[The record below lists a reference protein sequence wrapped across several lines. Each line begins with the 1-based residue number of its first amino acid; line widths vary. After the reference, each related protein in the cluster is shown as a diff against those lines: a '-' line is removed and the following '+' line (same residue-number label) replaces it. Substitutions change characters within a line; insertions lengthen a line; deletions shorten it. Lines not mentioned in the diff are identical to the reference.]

1 MYNLANKIISRLTFP
16 RQYSSAQLIME
27 TRNIRKHINRLL
39 LDPNN
44 YRFIDHP
51 SYVEVSPAKVADTTI
66 QLRTAGFL
74 RGKNNENI
82 EDLINSFK
90 TNGILRQDPIQV
102 KKVNDDFYVVIE
114 GNRRVAT
121 LKYLYER
128 AKNHE
133 DVGVL
138 TENDFKS
145 IDLIEIEEEDKQQE
159 LIAMG
164 LNHIGGK
171 KKWSPLNQSKLI
183 QDLLTTCGMSKEE
196 VYNSLG
202 ITKQLLNK
210 SLRTLSL
217 IEAYQKSDFGDQFE
231 TTKYSIFEEI
241 VKSTAIKEWLGW
253 DDNRMECR
261 NTINQERIFSW
272 ISKAEVDDDSDESHN
287 VELPIITKSIEI
299 RELAKFISDP
309 KAIATMEEAR
319 SVTKGLIDSEALGG
333 SRIHN
338 AIKNI
343 RSEVDAAL
351 KFSEFITPEDQRNF
365 EKLQN
370 KLKMLL
376 SDPASGMR
384 LSSSSEIK
392 PLTTDKASHFS
403 YADIVNYRR
412 IKNIKLN
419 NLKRLNLF
427 VGPNN
432 SGKTSILECFYLM
445 TRLND
450 IAAFLEAEQLRSKS
464 EELDPEVIVKNIP
477 SRIHTSGIFNELPTK
492 LIISKENTEENIDRT
507 AYLTTLHA
515 YATYGEKEWKAHT
528 NIYQNSDPQ
537 IFYTSAAHL
546 CKACFTSP
554 YLHNQKTVHRAHH
567 YVVQHKLIKRIID
580 FLKAEVD
587 PTIENIE
594 QTTPSGNSRFIVT
607 SSIHKSGIDITKYGE
622 GLQRIF
628 EIALLLAYCNN
639 GVLCIDEIDSGI
651 HNKLLKKFTA
661 FVLELAQAF
670 NVQVFIST
678 HSKECVDAFAA
689 LDSDELMA
697 YKMKFKEDHSL
708 DFRFIGGKRLNDLV
722 EEMDI
727 DIR

>member
-1 MYNLANKIISRLTFP
+1 MNKIVSQLTFP
-16 RQYSSAQLIME
+16 IQSNNDQFIME
-27 TRNIRKHINRLL
+27 TKNIKKHINRLL

-51 SYVEVSPAKVADTTI
+51 SYVEVNPTKAADTTI

-102 KKVNDDFYVVIE
+102 KKVNDDFYIVIE

-121 LKYLYER
+121 LKYLYDIL
-128 AKNHE
+128 KNHG

-138 TENDFKS
+138 TENDFRS
-145 IDLIEIEEEDKQQE
+145 IDLIEIEGEDKQQE

-183 QDLLTTCGMSKEE
+183 QDLLSTYGMSKSE
-196 VYNSLG
+196 VCNSLG
-202 ITKQLLNK
+202 ISKILLNK

-241 VKSTAIKEWLGW
+241 VKSPALRQWLAW
-253 DDNRMECR
+253 DEDVMKCR
-261 NTINQERIFSW
+261 NTVNQERIFSW
-272 ISKAEVDDDSDESHN
+272 ISKAEVDDDSDDSHD

-351 KFSEFITPEDQRNF
+351 KFSEFITPEDQRSF

-384 LSSSSEIK
+384 LSASSEIK
-392 PLTTDKASHFS
+392 SLTAENIFHFS
-403 YADIVNYRR
+403 CADIVNYRR
-412 IKNIKLN
+412 IKNIKLD
-419 NLKRLNLF
+419 NLRRLNLF

-450 IAAFLEAEQLRSKS
+450 IAAFLEAEQIRSKS
-464 EELDPEVIVKNIP
+464 EEFDPEVIVRNIP
-477 SRIHTSGIFNELPTK
+477 SCINTSGVFNKLPIK
-492 LIISKENTEENIDRT
+492 LTINKENTEENIDRT
-507 AYLTTLHA
+507 AYLTTIHTDA
-515 YATYGEKEWKAHT
+515 IYGDKEWKAYT
-528 NIYQNSDPQ
+528 NIYENSDPQ

-554 YLHNQKTVHRAHH
+554 YLHNRKIVHKAHH
-567 YVVQHKLIKRIID
+567 FVVQHKLIKRIID

-594 QTTPSGNSRFIVT
+594 QTTPGSDSRFIVT
-607 SSIHKSGIDITKYGE
+607 SSLHKSGIDITKYGE

-628 EIALLLAYCNN
+628 EIALLLAYCSN

-651 HNKLLKKFTA
+651 HNKLLKRFSM
-661 FVLELAQAF
+661 FVLELATEF
-670 NVQVFIST
+670 NVQIFIST

-689 LDSDELMA
+689 LDSDEVMA
-697 YKMKFKEDHSL
+697 YKMKFKEDQSI
-708 DFRFIGGKRLNDLV
+708 DFRFIDGKRLNDMV
-722 EEMDI
+722 EDMDI

>member
-1 MYNLANKIISRLTFP
+1 MNTK
-16 RQYSSAQLIME
+16 
-27 TRNIRKHINRLL
+27 NIKKHINRLL

-51 SYVEVSPAKVADTTI
+51 FYEEIAPNRVADNSI
-66 QLRTAGFL
+66 QQRTSAFL

-102 KKVNDDFYVVIE
+102 KKVNEDYYMVIE

-121 LKYLYER
+121 LKYLFDIV
-128 AKNHE
+128 KNHGPI
-133 DVGVL
+133 GVL

-145 IDLIEIEEEDKQQE
+145 LDLIEIESEDKRQE

-183 QDLLTTCGMSKEE
+183 QDLIENHGMSPAEIC
-196 VYNSLG
+196 NSIG
-202 ITKQLLNK
+202 ISRQSLNK
-210 SLRTLSL
+210 NLRTLAL
-217 IEAYQKSDFGDQFE
+217 IEAYRKSDFGDQFE
-231 TTKYSIFEEI
+231 TTMYSIFEEI
-241 VKSTAIKEWLGW
+241 VKSPALRQWLGW
-253 DDNRMECR
+253 DDKQMTCR
-261 NTINQERIFSW
+261 NEVNQERIFSW
-272 ISKAEVDDDSDESHN
+272 ISKAEVDDDSIGSHK
-287 VELPIITKSIEI
+287 VELPIITKSSEI
-299 RELAKFISDP
+299 RELNKFISDE
-309 KAIATMEEAR
+309 KAISTMEEAR

-333 SRIHN
+333 SRIQN

-351 KFSEFITPEDQRNF
+351 KFSDYITSENKRSF

-376 SDPASGMR
+376 ADPTSGMR
-384 LSSSSEIK
+384 LSSSTEIV
-392 PLTTDKASHFS
+392 PLESKVVSHFS
-403 YADIVNYRR
+403 SISIEEYRR
-412 IKNIKLN
+412 IKDITLN
-419 NLKRLNLF
+419 NLKRINLF

-432 SGKTSILECFYLM
+432 SGKTSVLECFYLM

-450 IAAFLEAEQLRSKS
+450 LGAFLEAEQLRSKS
-464 EELDPEVIVKNIP
+464 EEFNPEVIVKNIP
-477 SRIHTSGIFNELPTK
+477 SKISSSGIFNELPICVT
-492 LIISKENTEENIDRT
+492 LSKENTEENIDRT
-507 AYLTTLHA
+507 AYLTTL
-515 YATYGEKEWKAHT
+515 YADAMYGGQEWKAYT
-528 NIYQNSDPQ
+528 NVYQNSDPQ

-554 YLHNQKTVHRAHH
+554 YLHNRRSVHKAHD
-567 YVVQHKLIKRIID
+567 YAVQHKLIERIVD
-580 FLKAEVD
+580 FLKKEVD
-587 PTIENIE
+587 ATIQNIE
-594 QTTPSGNSRFIVT
+594 QTNPNGDSRFIVT
-607 SSIHKSGIDITKYGE
+607 SILHKAGIDITKYGE

-628 EIALLLAYCNN
+628 EIALLLAYCTN

-651 HNKLLKKFTA
+651 HNKLLKKFTM
-661 FVLELAQAF
+661 FVLKLATEF

-689 LDSDELMA
+689 LNSEDVMA
-697 YKMKFKEDHSL
+697 YKMKFKADYSL
-708 DFRFIGGKRLNDLV
+708 DFRYIGGKRLNEMV

>member
-1 MYNLANKIISRLTFP
+1 MDTK
-16 RQYSSAQLIME
+16 
-27 TRNIRKHINRLL
+27 NIKKHINRLL

-51 SYVEVSPAKVADTTI
+51 SYVEVNSTKLADTTI

-121 LKYLYER
+121 LKYLYDIL
-128 AKNHE
+128 KNHG

-145 IDLIEIEEEDKQQE
+145 IDLIEIEGEDKQQE

-183 QDLLTTCGMSKEE
+183 QDLLSTYGMSKSE
-196 VYNSLG
+196 VCNSLG
-202 ITKQLLNK
+202 ISKILLNK

-217 IEAYQKSDFGDQFE
+217 IEAYRNSDFGDQFE

-241 VKSTAIKEWLGW
+241 VKSPTLRQWLGW
-253 DDNRMECR
+253 DEDNMECR
-261 NTINQERIFSW
+261 NTVNQERIFSW
-272 ISKAEVDDDSDESHN
+272 ISKAEVDDDSEDTHK

-299 RELAKFISDP
+299 RELSKFISDP

-376 SDPASGMR
+376 ADPASGMR
-384 LSSSSEIK
+384 LSASSEIK
-392 PLTTDKASHFS
+392 SIETETVASHFTS
-403 YADIVNYRR
+403 ADIANYRR
-412 IKNIKLN
+412 IKDIKLN
-419 NLKRLNLF
+419 NLKRINLF

-432 SGKTSILECFYLM
+432 SGKTSVLECFYLM

-450 IAAFLEAEQLRSKS
+450 IAAFLETEQLRSKS
-464 EELDPEVIVKNIP
+464 EEFNPEVIVKNIP
-477 SRIHTSGIFNELPTK
+477 AHISASGVFNELPTK
-492 LIISKENTEENIDRT
+492 ITLSKETTDDNIDRT
-507 AYLTTLHA
+507 AYLTTL
-515 YATYGEKEWKAHT
+515 YADAIYGDKEWKAYT

-554 YLHNQKTVHRAHH
+554 YLHNRKTVHKAHH
-567 YVVQHKLIKRIID
+567 HVVLHKLLKKIID
-580 FLKAEVD
+580 FIKVEVD

-594 QTTPSGNSRFIVT
+594 QTNPNGDSRFIVT
-607 SSIHKSGIDITKYGE
+607 SSLHKSGIDITKYGE

-628 EIALLLAYCNN
+628 EIALLLAYCTN

-651 HNKLLKKFTA
+651 HNKLLKKFTM
-661 FVLELAQAF
+661 FVLELAREY

-689 LDSDELMA
+689 LNSDELMA
-697 YKMKFKEDHSL
+697 YKMKFKADYSL
-708 DFRFIGGKRLNDLV
+708 DFRFIGGKRLNDLI

>member
-1 MYNLANKIISRLTFP
+1 
-16 RQYSSAQLIME
+16 ME
-27 TRNIRKHINRLL
+27 TKNIKKHINRLL

-51 SYVEVSPAKVADTTI
+51 FYVAVNPSKVADATI
-66 QLRTAGFL
+66 QQRTAGFL
-74 RGKNNENI
+74 RGKNNENVD
-82 EDLINSFK
+82 DLINSFK

-102 KKVNDDFYVVIE
+102 KKINEDYYIVIE

-121 LKYLYER
+121 LKYLYDIV
-128 AKNHE
+128 KNHG
-133 DVGVL
+133 DIGVL

-145 IDLIEIEEEDKQQE
+145 IDLIEIEDEDKRQE

-171 KKWSPLNQSKLI
+171 KKWSPLNQSRLI
-183 QDLLTTCGMSKEE
+183 QDLISTYGMSTSEIC
-196 VYNSLG
+196 NSLG
-202 ITKQLLNK
+202 ISKQLLNK
-210 SLRTLSL
+210 SLRTLAL
-217 IEAYQKSDFGDQFE
+217 IEAYQDSDFGDQFE
-231 TTKYSIFEEI
+231 TPMYSIFEEI
-241 VKSTAIKEWLGW
+241 VKSAALRQWLDW
-253 DDNRMECR
+253 DETEMKCR
-261 NTINQERIFSW
+261 NVVNLERIFSW
-272 ISKAEVDDDSDESHN
+272 ISKAEIDDDTDDFQK
-287 VELPIITKSIEI
+287 VELPIITKSTEI

-351 KFSEFITPEDQRNF
+351 KFSEFITPEDQKSF
-365 EKLQN
+365 ERLQN

-376 SDPASGMR
+376 ADPTSGMR
-384 LSSSSEIK
+384 LSAASDIK
-392 PLTTDKASHFS
+392 PLETEATVSHFS
-403 YADIVNYRR
+403 CAYINDYRR
-412 IKNIKLN
+412 IKDIRLN
-419 NLKRLNLF
+419 NLKRINLF

-432 SGKTSILECFYLM
+432 SGKTSMLECFYLM

-450 IAAFLEAEQLRSKS
+450 LAAFLELEQLRSKS
-464 EELDPEVIVKNIP
+464 EEFNPEVTVKNIP
-477 SRIHTSGIFNELPTK
+477 SRINFSGIFNELPTNIT
-492 LIISKENTEENIDRT
+492 LSKEDTEENIDRT
-507 AYLTTLHA
+507 AYLTTLYA
-515 YATYGEKEWKAHT
+515 DATYGDREWKAST
-528 NIYQNSDPQ
+528 NIYKNSDPQ
-537 IFYTSAAHL
+537 IFYASAAHL

-554 YLHNQKTVHRAHH
+554 YLHNRKTVHKAHH

-594 QTTPSGNSRFIVT
+594 QTNPNGDSRFIVT
-607 SSIHKSGIDITKYGE
+607 SSLNKSGIDITKYGE

-628 EIALLLAYCNN
+628 EIALLLAYCTD

-651 HNKLLKKFTA
+651 HNKLLKKFTM
-661 FVLELAQAF
+661 FVLDLATEF
-670 NVQVFIST
+670 NVQVFVST

-689 LDSDELMA
+689 LDSDDLMA
-697 YKMKFKEDHSL
+697 YKMKFREDHSL
-708 DFRFIGGKRLNDLV
+708 DFRFIGGKRLNDMV
-722 EEMDI
+722 EELDI

>member
-1 MYNLANKIISRLTFP
+1 
-16 RQYSSAQLIME
+16 ME

-51 SYVEVSPAKVADTTI
+51 GYVMVEPNKLADSTI

-74 RGKNNENI
+74 RGKGNENV

-102 KKVNDDFYVVIE
+102 KRLNEDYYLVVE
-114 GNRRVAT
+114 GNRRTAT
-121 LKYLYER
+121 LKYLYDIL
-128 AKNHE
+128 KNHG

-145 IDLIEIEEEDKQQE
+145 IDLIEIEGDDRQHE

-171 KKWSPLNQSKLI
+171 KKWSPLNQSRLI
-183 QDLLTTCGMSKEE
+183 QDLIEIHNMSAKDICK
-196 VYNSLG
+196 SLG
-202 ITKQLLNK
+202 ISKQLLNK
-210 SLRTLSL
+210 SLRTLAL
-217 IEAYQKSDFGDQFE
+217 IEAYRDSDYGDQFE
-231 TTKYSIFEEI
+231 TPMYSIFEEI
-241 VKSTAIKEWLGW
+241 VKSPALRNWLNW
-253 DDNRMECR
+253 DEETFKSR
-261 NTINQERIFSW
+261 NEINEERIFSW
-272 ISKAEVDDDSDESHN
+272 ISKAEIEDETDGTTKI
-287 VELPIITKSIEI
+287 ELPIITKSSEI
-299 RELAKFISDP
+299 RELAKFISDD

-333 SRIHN
+333 SRIHS

-343 RSEVDAAL
+343 RSEVEAAL
-351 KFSEFITPEDQRNF
+351 KFSEFLTPQDQRDF

-376 SDPASGMR
+376 TDRASGIRMTA
-384 LSSSSEIK
+384 SSEIK
-392 PLTTDKASHFS
+392 PIETKEVSHFS
-403 YADIVNYRR
+403 SVTIEDYQR
-412 IKNIKLN
+412 IKDIKLK
-419 NLKRLNLF
+419 NLKRINLF

-432 SGKTSILECFYLM
+432 SGKTSILECFFLM

-450 IAAFLEAEQLRSKS
+450 MAAFLEAEQLRSKS
-464 EELDPEVIVKNIP
+464 EEFNPEVIVNNIP
-477 SRIHTSGIFNELPTK
+477 PLLRISGIFNESFTE
-492 LIISKENTEENIDRT
+492 IIYSKENTEENIDRT
-507 AYLTTLHA
+507 AYLTTL
-515 YATYGEKEWKAHT
+515 YADARYGGMEWKSYT
-528 NIYQNSDPQ
+528 NVYQNSDPQ

-554 YLHNQKTVHRAHH
+554 YLHNRKTLQKAHK
-567 YVVQHKLIKRIID
+567 YAVEQKLLKRIFD
-580 FLKAEVD
+580 FLKREVD
-587 PTIENIE
+587 PSIEDIE
-594 QTTPSGNSRFIVT
+594 QTTLNGDSRFIVT
-607 SSIHKSGIDITKYGE
+607 SSLHSYGIDITKYGE

-628 EIALLLAYCNN
+628 EIALLLAYCTN
-639 GVLCIDEIDSGI
+639 GILCIDEIDSGI
-651 HNKLLKKFTA
+651 HNKLLNKFTR
-661 FVLELAQAF
+661 FVLELATEF
-670 NVQVFIST
+670 NVQLFISS

-689 LDSDELMA
+689 LDSDDVMA
-697 YKMKFKEDHSL
+697 YKMKFKADQSL
-708 DFRFIGGKRLNDLV
+708 DFRYIGGRRLNDMV